1 MVRKIFQKLE
11 NGYEQEYGK
20 QYESI
25 EMLTNLVRL
34 QLVGATK
41 QVEKM
46 YRHTAQRSNKNEK
59 MATYQ
64 SSRKLYQIEMLSKTV
79 RFQLI
84 GS

>member
-41 QVEKM
+41 
-46 YRHTAQRSNKNEK
+46 
-59 MATYQ
+59 
-64 SSRKLYQIEMLSKTV
+64 
-79 RFQLI
+79 
-84 GS
+84 